1 MRNALINYLLGVMV
15 TCRSPKPLIAVRVC
29 KGVQNKTIMKP
40 KEVLQI
46 WVERFNQYDY
56 DGLSELYSDDAI
68 NHQTAL
74 GIIEGK
80 ETIKQFFKEDFEKH
94 EMVCIVENIFEDGN
108 VGILEW
114 KDPKGLRGC
123 GFFWIE
129 NDKIVYQRGY
139 FDKLSFMEQQI
150 GSLV

>member
-1 MRNALINYLLGVMV
+1 MV

-29 KGVQNKTIMKP
+29 KGVLNKTIMKP

-56 DGLSELYSDDAI
+56 EGLGELYSDDAI

-94 EMVCIVENIFEDGN
+94 EMVCIVENIFEDSN

>member
-1 MRNALINYLLGVMV
+1 M
-15 TCRSPKPLIAVRVC
+15 KVRIFQ
-29 KGVQNKTIMKP
+29 GVQNKIIMKP
-40 KEVLQI
+40 KKVLQI

-56 DGLSELYSDDAI
+56 EGLSELYSDDAI

-80 ETIKQFFKEDFEKH
+80 ETIKQFFKDDFEKH
-94 EMVCIVENIFEDGN
+94 EMVCIVENIFEDRN

-139 FDKLSFMEQQI
+139 FDKLSFMEQQN